1 MNSVVVTGYL
11 NADAEPRYTPLG
23 ACKYTFEVVVAVP
36 GGHVPY
42 SCVVEDGGL
51 IERVKALLTSGRACI
66 LKCELAGAPVT
77 EHGRLKYW
85 SRFLRVVD
93 AEFPNRGGAKKDE
106 AKADDAKASAPV
118 EAAGV

>member
-1 MNSVVVTGYL
+1 VNTVIVTGYL
-11 NADAEPRYTPLG
+11 NSDAEERFTPRG
-23 ACKYTFEVVVAVP
+23 ERKYTFDVVVAVP

-42 SCVVEDGGL
+42 SCVLEEPSLTEKVWT
-51 IERVKALLTSGRACI
+51 LLTAGRACI
-66 LKCELAGAPVT
+66 LRCELSGAPVM

-106 AKADDAKASAPV
+106 AKPEAPAEAAKA
-118 EAAGV
+118 